1 MYSCFQEGLTFRKLT
16 TFGKLT
22 ESRSETRLRSECGGQ
37 GNVLISL
44 LKHICTCIQLA
55 VSSNGIG
62 SKAQGAEL
70 PFSRW
75 KAWKRSLCYLES
87 VSEWGLHTSANIVV
101 SRLHCIFMQHLS
113 PAIVS
118 MYGLQPD
125 CGLIRE
131 HAQWCARPQVQACLC
146 ARSSEHWSDGSRLIK
161 QTHWLWL
168 GW

>member
-1 MYSCFQEGLTFRKLT
+1 MFRKLQT

-22 ESRSETRLRSECGGQ
+22 ENRSETRLHSECGGQ

-44 LKHICTCIQLA
+44 LKHICACIQLA
-55 VSSNGIG
+55 VSSKWNRLKG
-62 SKAQGAEL
+62 SGSWTAFFKM
-70 PFSRW
+70 
-75 KAWKRSLCYLES
+75 KSLEKESVLSES

-101 SRLHCIFMQHLS
+101 SRLVRAFMQHLS

-118 MYGLQPD
+118 MYGLQPG

-131 HAQWCARPQVQACLC
+131 HTQWCASAQACLC
-146 ARSSEHWSDGSRLIK
+146 ARSSEHWSDGSCLIK